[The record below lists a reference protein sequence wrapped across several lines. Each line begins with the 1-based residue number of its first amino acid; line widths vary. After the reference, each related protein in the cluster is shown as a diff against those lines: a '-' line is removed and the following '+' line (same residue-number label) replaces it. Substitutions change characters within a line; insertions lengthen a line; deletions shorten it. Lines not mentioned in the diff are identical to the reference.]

1 MRICIKSRRLV
12 LLKTCL
18 LILFLKYNVIV
29 RFKILIPRVNS
40 EPSIQNP
47 MPHSTVDETKISTG
61 HPKFI

>member
-1 MRICIKSRRLV
+1 
-12 LLKTCL
+12 
-18 LILFLKYNVIV
+18 LKYNVIV